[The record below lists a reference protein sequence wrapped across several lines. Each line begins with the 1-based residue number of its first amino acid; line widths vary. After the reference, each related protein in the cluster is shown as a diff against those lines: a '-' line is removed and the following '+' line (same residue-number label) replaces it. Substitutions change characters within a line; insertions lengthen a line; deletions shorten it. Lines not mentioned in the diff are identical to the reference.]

1 MIPILKGSEDLSR
14 VFCRSQLDTEK
25 ARETVKGII
34 EGVRKGGDKVLFEYT
49 ERFDNVKLNGGS
61 VRVTQ
66 EEIDAA
72 YKAVSAE
79 QLAALRRAKENI
91 EEFHK
96 RQKRNDDIVAVN
108 GKTTGIIYRPIERAG
123 LYVPG
128 GKASYPSSVLM
139 CALPAVVAGVP
150 EIIMTTPAAN
160 GLNPLTVVAASEC
173 GISKIFKIGGAQAIA
188 AMAYGTESVPKA
200 NVISGPGNIYVALAK
215 REVYGVAGVDMIA
228 GPSEIVI
235 VADES
240 ADAEFVAADMLSQSE
255 HDELA
260 MSVLITSSKQLAEV
274 VQKEVELQVKKLP
287 KSLIATKSLEN
298 CGTVILV
305 NNLDE
310 AFDTVNK
317 IAPEHLELCIENPQ
331 KWLSK
336 IINAG
341 AVFMGHYSPEPLG
354 DYYAGTN
361 HVLPTSGTAKFCS
374 ALSVDNYI
382 KKISVIEYEKSALF
396 ACSSDIELLAE
407 CEGLRAH
414 ANSIKV
420 RREKEIK

>member
-34 EGVRKGGDKVLFEYT
+34 EGVRKGGDKALFEYT
-49 ERFDNVKLNGGS
+49 ERFDNVKLNGCS

-79 QLAALRRAKENI
+79 QLAALRHAKANI

-96 RQKRNDDIVAVN
+96 RQKRNDDIVTVN

-240 ADAEFVAADMLSQSE
+240 ADAEFVAADMLSQAE

-305 NNLDE
+305 NNLNE